1 MTEFTWEIETMQRD
15 IYPAEAEGGVVT
27 VCWKCTGV
35 DVEKE
40 SSYMGVAI
48 FTPDPTAPDYISY
61 DDLTEEDVLGWC
73 FAPDADG
80 VSQVN
85 VAEVEANIQAQ
96 MDWFPR
102 TANGVPWS

>member
-1 MTEFTWEIETMQRD
+1 MTDFTWEIETMQRD
-15 IYPAEAEGGVVT
+15 IYPPEAEGGVVT

-40 SSYMGVAI
+40 SSYSGVAI
-48 FTPDPTAPDYISY
+48 FTPDPTSPDYIPY

-73 FAPDADG
+73 FALDGNG

-85 VAEVEANIQAQ
+85 QAEVEDNIQAQ
-96 MDWFPR
+96 MDWFPK
-102 TANGVPWS
+102 TANGIPW